1 MASVNR
7 KVKMKS
13 AIVKKTF
20 ITSALCIL
28 LVYAA
33 GIALNSPLNAQDK
46 QTDKIQA
53 GSGGKEGSAAGAE
66 QFLSPVK
73 DCCAPV
79 AGEKAKVKGS
89 NIIFL
94 YEWFRRGGIFMW
106 PILLCAALGM
116 GLIIERFIFYKKAK
130 LNPREFIEEF
140 DSVLKSRTI
149 RDAENLCA
157 EKKMVISRILL
168 KGLKL
173 RSLGLDHVEKGIS
186 AAGSIEI
193 ASLEKGLSVLS
204 AVGNIAPLIGFLGTV
219 SGMITAFQSIAA
231 ADQVSARLVA
241 GGIYEALITTEAGL
255 IVAIPVL
262 AFYNYFI
269 HRIEAFVADIERIS
283 ADIAEKFLGEDGKN

>member
-1 MASVNR
+1 
-7 KVKMKS
+7 MKS
-13 AIVKKTF
+13 AIIKKTF
-20 ITSALCIL
+20 ITSSLCIL
-28 LVYAA
+28 LLCMA
-33 GIALNSPLNAQDK
+33 GIVLNSPLNAQDK
-46 QTDKIQA
+46 QTNKIQI
-53 GSGGKEGSAAGAE
+53 GSGVKEESVTGAG
-66 QFLSPVK
+66 QFSNPAK

-79 AGEKAKVKGS
+79 PGEKPKVKES
-89 NIIFL
+89 KMIFL

-106 PILLCAALGM
+106 PILICAALGM
-116 GLIIERFIFYKKAK
+116 GLIIERFIYYKKAK
-130 LNPREFIEEF
+130 LNPREFIDEF
-140 DSVLKSRTI
+140 DSVLKGGTI
-149 RDAENLCA
+149 RDAENLCT

-193 ASLEKGLSVLS
+193 ASLEKGLSILS

-283 ADIAEKFLGEDGKN
+283 ADIAEKFLGENGEN